1 MVAGTEQILDLTSS
15 ICVYAHISPA
25 QTMKTDSLVRL
36 LAGVFVLLGTV
47 LAWRVSPWWL
57 LLPGFVGANLI
68 QSVFTGFCPPTLV
81 LTKLGWVDETGVIHW
96 GGRKNR
102 T

>member
-1 MVAGTEQILDLTSS
+1 
-15 ICVYAHISPA
+15 
-25 QTMKTDSLVRL
+25 MKTDSLVRL

>member
-1 MVAGTEQILDLTSS
+1 
-15 ICVYAHISPA
+15 
-25 QTMKTDSLVRL
+25 MKTDSLVRL

-81 LTKLGWVDETGVIHW
+81 LTKLGWVDEAGVIHW
-96 GGRKNR
+96 GGRKDGA
-102 T
+102 